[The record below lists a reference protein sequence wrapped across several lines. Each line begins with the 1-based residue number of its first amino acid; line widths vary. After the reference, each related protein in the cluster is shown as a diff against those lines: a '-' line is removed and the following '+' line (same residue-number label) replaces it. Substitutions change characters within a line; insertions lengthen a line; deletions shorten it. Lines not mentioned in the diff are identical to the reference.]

1 MEINFEVT
9 KEDYIKFNLYH
20 FDNSSSY
27 KKNTKLVRYGVPICF
42 LFINMMMQTSVEDI
56 IIDTVISAA
65 IWIAIFP
72 KMNKFLTKKGI
83 EKLIKEGDNTEL
95 FGSKRII
102 IDEESITI
110 FNKSSTERV
119 LKSAIKDVKI
129 YDDIIV
135 IYTSSMT
142 AYIVPT
148 RYLEGDLKADFIKQV
163 SKIDNFNR

>member
-9 KEDYIKFNLYH
+9 KEDYIKFELYNLSNSPYH
-20 FDNSSSY
+20 KRDI
-27 KKNTKLVRYGVPICF
+27 KLNKYGMPIGF
-42 LFINMMMQTSVEDI
+42 LCINMMMQTSVEDI
-56 IIDTVISAA
+56 IIATTIEAFIWLVIY
-65 IWIAIFP
+65 P
-72 KMNKFLTKKGI
+72 KANKLLTKREI
-83 EKLIKEGDNTEL
+83 ENVIKEGDSTEL

-135 IYTSSMT
+135 IYTSLLT

-163 SKIDNFNR
+163 SKIDNFNK